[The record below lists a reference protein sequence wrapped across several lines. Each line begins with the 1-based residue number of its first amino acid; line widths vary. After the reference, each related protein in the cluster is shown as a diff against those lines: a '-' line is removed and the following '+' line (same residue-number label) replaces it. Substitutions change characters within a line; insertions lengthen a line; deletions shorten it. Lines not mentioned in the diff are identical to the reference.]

1 MHCSPSKCDA
11 EDDSPNKALVTEVRA
26 YSSCGL
32 AFDTNTQ
39 PENTLNVISSKVYSM
54 KMYTGDVLDI
64 MRVWVW
70 VEYPA

>member
-1 MHCSPSKCDA
+1 MDCSPSKYDA
-11 EDDSPNKALVTEVRA
+11 EDDSPNKASVTEVRA
-26 YSSCGL
+26 CSSYSL
-32 AFDTNTQ
+32 AFNTNTQ

-64 MRVWVW
+64 MRIWVW